1 MGTVYR
7 ARDPIL
13 DRPVA
18 LKTIA
23 HRLLSKHE
31 SIERFQREARA
42 AARLQHRNIV
52 TIYELGDVEGT
63 IYIAME
69 LLEGIDLAQ
78 AMLPHD
84 RLTRLQKAHVVADV
98 CRGLDYAHKRGVVH
112 RDVKPANVILL
123 GDGTVKIV
131 DFGIARLEN
140 STMTQTGL
148 ILGTPSYIAPE
159 VLKGGGV
166 DHRADIWAVGVV
178 AYELFSGQLPFNAP
192 TIAGLVYK
200 IVHEAPPP
208 FDAAALGYPPAV
220 TDVIARALEKDPA
233 RRYQDL
239 SHMAAELAVAMGLQT
254 SAETPLFGA
263 AREQAYARDVQEARR
278 CLADGD
284 LERALEAAR
293 RARALAPA
301 RTEVVMLVGE
311 IEDRLR
317 EAPTLVRSRPRTK
330 SLTLT
335 PFEAATFPEAAGP
348 QAPAGPSSYAPLPA
362 PVLAE
367 RRLPTAVLTELRARG
382 ASVFREIATFGEPP
396 AISATC
402 VSPVRDILA
411 TSGSD
416 GAIRL
421 WDLHSRMRVLTL
433 RSELHQRTGHDALA
447 TALGF
452 SPDGLLLASGHVDGS
467 VHLWDLTK
475 GDEVPLKL
483 RHDASVGAL
492 AFSPDCGALAT
503 GGLDSS
509 LKLWDVNAALAGEA
523 RRVLIRQPSPVTALG
538 YAANGALV
546 VTGHVN
552 RVLRVI
558 DAATGR
564 LRSTLRGPE
573 APVTLLRLS
582 PDGRRLAVASQDRTI
597 RLFDLEAQA
606 QVGVMGG
613 HRKPPTSLT
622 FFGDGAHMATVALDN
637 AVQLWDL
644 ESRSLLAALWGPA
657 DDSFSGVALF
667 GGGDHIAVTL
677 SDGRIRVW
685 GPSS

>member
-23 HRLLSKHE
+23 HGLLSRQE

-52 TIYELGDVEGT
+52 TIYELGEVEGT

-69 LLEGIDLAQ
+69 LLEGMDLAQ
-78 AMLPHD
+78 AMLPHE
-84 RLTRLQKAHVVADV
+84 RLTRLQKAHVVTDV

-123 GDGTVKIV
+123 ADGTVKIV

-159 VLKGGGV
+159 ILKGGGV
-166 DHRADIWAVGVV
+166 DHRADVWAVGVV
-178 AYELFSGQLPFNAP
+178 AYELFSGRLPFDAS
-192 TIAGLVYK
+192 TIAALVYK
-200 IVHEAPPP
+200 IVHEPPP
-208 FDAAALGYPPAV
+208 AFDGAAFGYPAAV
-220 TDVIARALEKDPA
+220 SAVLARALEKDPA
-233 RRYQDL
+233 RRYQEL
-239 SHMAAELAVAMGLQT
+239 AHMAAELASAMGLE
-254 SAETPLFGA
+254 AADETPLYGA
-263 AREQAYARDVQEARR
+263 AREQAYARDVQEARSF
-278 CLADGD
+278 LAAGD

-293 RARALAPA
+293 RARALAPS
-301 RTEVVMLVGE
+301 RTEIVMLVGE
-311 IEDRLR
+311 IEERLR
-317 EAPTLVRSRPRTK
+317 EAPTLVRGALRTE

-335 PFEAATFPEAAGP
+335 PFEAQAFPEAAR
-348 QAPAGPSSYAPLPA
+348 PAQPAPSSYAPLPA
-362 PVLAE
+362 SALAQG
-367 RRLPTAVLTELRARG
+367 RLPTAVLTELRARG
-382 ASVFREIATFGEPP
+382 ASVFRELATFGEPP

-402 VSPVRDILA
+402 VSPVRDVLA
-411 TSGSD
+411 TSGAD

-421 WDLHSRMRVLTL
+421 WDLRSRVRVITL
-433 RSELHQRTGHDALA
+433 RTELHQRTGHDALA
-447 TALGF
+447 TALAF

-475 GDEVPLKL
+475 GEEIPLKL
-483 RHDASVGAL
+483 RHDASVGAVS
-492 AFSPDCGALAT
+492 FSPDCATLAT
-503 GGLDSS
+503 GGMDSS

-523 RRVLIRQPSPVTALG
+523 RRVLIRQPSSVTALG
-538 YAANGALV
+538 YVAGGAMI

-552 RVLRVI
+552 RVLRVL
-558 DAATGR
+558 DAASGR
-564 LRSTLRGPE
+564 LRATLRGPE
-573 APVTLLRLS
+573 APVTLLRVS

-606 QVGVMGG
+606 QVGVMAG

-622 FFGDGAHMATVALDN
+622 FFGDGAHIATVALDN

-644 ESRSLLAALWGPA
+644 ESRSMLAALWGPA
-657 DDSFSGVALF
+657 QDSFSGVALF
-667 GGGDHIAVTL
+667 GGGDHIAVAL
-677 SDGRIRVW
+677 ADGRIRIW
-685 GPSS
+685 GPAA